1 MKRSRQL
8 LALLLAAVMVVS
20 TLAACGEKKDDQPAP
35 TEQQA
40 AENVITATAVQFTK
54 SGAYTTT
61 VTSDTVDLS
70 GVKAEQIEVLYIDPK
85 AEFPATPDED
95 FEIEFSKAEITSAK
109 KSGKGWEI
117 SFTDPDAAEYATAG
131 YEVAFT
137 GLEKS
142 AYVSVEFPEITLEQG
157 LEHVTPADK
166 QFKVSLS
173 IEGSEFEDGVTA
185 EDIAL
190 GVAFE
195 NMEAEVISASAK
207 NLTVELKGE
216 LTQNVAG
223 AYQCGT
229 VSVRPAAVKDGYADV
244 TAEVPVTLETA
255 YFDAATL
262 KFADGKITGDFKVY
276 GVADPATLTKDNVK
290 LNGATVEGVEK
301 VDDNT
306 VRLTLSAN
314 GVKNVNDFVDLLSYG
329 MLTLDS
335 YQTVLEVSQATFYP
349 IYDYIE
355 QDGDSL
361 KLTLKL
367 YPANGTFADD
377 LRAEQ
382 ITFSDD
388 FAEAQ
393 AESITVED
401 GIATLILSLP
411 ANGMTEETLD
421 VIGSVELPEGAM
433 VNLWGDKTS
442 VGCISTRS
450 YNAESMGRSWLSD
463 AWNKIKD
470 GASKIGNAIK
480 DGASYVWD
488 KVKDGAST
496 VWDKLKDAGGAL
508 WDKIKDTGI
517 WDAIQSGAGNIWDA
531 LKSGSGYLS
540 ELLGLGNAS
549 ASNQKQMI
557 EYSKA
562 ILSELGAVKGDLAY
576 LKGELTEVKTA
587 IGSVLDNQKT
597 IIRQLE
603 EIAKNMKIGQN
614 EGYQQQLETLET
626 YSTRVSMT
634 LELGAMYMALE
645 DAVAEGKLSDLSQFD
660 EMTREELA
668 VAVEPYLPDADT
680 MTDKQLTSYNDRL
693 IDYINKRA
701 KDVEFK
707 SFNDD
712 YRELVKALT
721 NVANMLNRTDSTNPL
736 TRYDEICAATYN
748 FDSQAFPYRLSL
760 RLTALSLMDQGIT
773 LVASV
778 EKAMSHP
785 RGTTFLDLTARV
797 EEAIIRINLTPLGH
811 PAEEIKAYPHTE
823 KVPVSQNG
831 KYVSDIAVSGSENQ
845 SEAWNALVD
854 EGYIP
859 VNININSSDGY
870 WVFFGYKTTNDQND
884 AVSCLTP
891 LSRGYYY
898 FDDSE
903 FTAPDSYKQGNVTF
917 YRVNFCGSKS
927 FIESKGN
934 VALGTEYPPYYYY
947 YAKNIRGYAPIT
959 DIVHTDF
966 PGEYG
971 IQYDSISNR
980 SIDQEGDSGY
990 YPYSYVLKKKVSL
1003 KKTADYGGR
1012 AFFRWRTALLNGKS
1026 NYEGVNWTDAQLDE
1040 FFRRT
1045 EGRTLQ
1051 QEFESAGLKID
1062 NPLAVTYTVGQK
1074 YPNWLFTM
1082 KMYGLNATAASS
1094 SYMASDKV
1102 SQEGNPPMNKNFCL
1116 LEYYDGD

>member
-1 MKRSRQL
+1 MKRFKQM

-35 TEQQA
+35 TEA
-40 AENVITATAVQFTK
+40 VAENFITATAVQFSK

-70 GVKAEQIEVLYIDPK
+70 GVKAEQIEVLYYDPSLNDAVATDDE
-85 AEFPATPDED
+85 AEP
-95 FEIEFSKAEITSAK
+95 EIVRSKAEITSAK

-117 SFTDPDAAEYATAG
+117 SFTDKDAAVNATTG

-142 AYVSVEFPEITLEQG
+142 AYVTVEFPKITLEQD

-173 IEGSEFEDGVTA
+173 IEGSEFEDGITA
-185 EDIAL
+185 EDISL

-216 LTQNVAG
+216 LTRNIAG

-229 VSVRPAAVKDGYADV
+229 VSVKPAVVKDGYADV

-255 YFDAATL
+255 CFDASTL

-276 GVADPATLTKDNVK
+276 GVADADKLNKDNVK
-290 LNGATVEGVEK
+290 LEGATVEGVEK

-306 VRLTLSAN
+306 VRLTLSAE
-314 GVKNVNDFVDLLSYG
+314 GVKDVNGFVDDVSYG
-329 MLTLDS
+329 ILTLDS
-335 YQTVLEVSQATFYP
+335 YQTMLEVSQASFYP
-349 IYDYIE
+349 VYDYVE

-367 YPANGTFADD
+367 YPSNGTFADGLSAD
-377 LRAEQ
+377 Q

-388 FAEAQ
+388 FEQAK

-401 GIATLILSLP
+401 GIATLILTLP

-421 VIGSVELPEGAM
+421 VIGTVELPEGAM
-433 VNLWGDKTS
+433 VNLWGDKS
-442 VGCISTRS
+442 SHECISTRS
-450 YNAESMGRSWLSD
+450 YNAESLGRGWLGD
-463 AWNKIKD
+463 LWGKIKD

-557 EYSKA
+557 EYSKQ

-576 LKGELTEVKTA
+576 LKGELAEVKTA
-587 IGSVLDNQKT
+587 IGSVLDNQAT

-603 EIAKNMKIGQN
+603 EIAKDMKIGQN

-680 MTDKQLTSYNDRL
+680 MTDKQLASYNDRL

-811 PAEEIKAYPHTE
+811 PAEEIKAVKNTWKDP
-823 KVPVSQNG
+823 
-831 KYVSDIAVSGSENQ
+831 SEP
-845 SEAWNALVD
+845 E
-854 EGYIP
+854 
-859 VNININSSDGY
+859 
-870 WVFFGYKTTNDQND
+870 
-884 AVSCLTP
+884 
-891 LSRGYYY
+891 
-898 FDDSE
+898 
-903 FTAPDSYKQGNVTF
+903 
-917 YRVNFCGSKS
+917 
-927 FIESKGN
+927 
-934 VALGTEYPPYYYY
+934 
-947 YAKNIRGYAPIT
+947 
-959 DIVHTDF
+959 
-966 PGEYG
+966 
-971 IQYDSISNR
+971 
-980 SIDQEGDSGY
+980 Y
-990 YPYSYVLKKKVSL
+990 YPYSYVFKNKVRVMNFWIYDAGSW
-1003 KKTADYGGR
+1003 AG
-1012 AFFRWRTALLNGKS
+1012 LNGAVHRAWNKD
-1026 NYEGVNWTDAQLDE
+1026 ELDE
-1040 FFRRT
+1040 FLSRT
-1045 EGRTLQ
+1045 EGRTLK
-1051 QEFESAGLKID
+1051 QEFESAGIKLTQNLSTD
-1062 NPLAVTYTVGQK
+1062 FFYCPGGFFGEYTYLDINSTSPTPIFSGK
-1074 YPNWLFTM
+1074 YIGH
-1082 KMYGLNATAASS
+1082 YQINAC
-1094 SYMASDKV
+1094 V
-1102 SQEGNPPMNKNFCL
+1102 
-1116 LEYYDGD
+1116 LELVKAE